1 MSISQPK
8 LTLRRPTLS
17 DKTTILE
24 MIAEFKQ
31 AESAMDGGFYQ
42 IGKEYENW
50 LEKLQLAE
58 AGLDLPEGFVP
69 YIQYVSFDKTG

>member
-24 MIAEFKQ
+24 MIAEFKR
-31 AESAMDGGFYQ
+31 AESAMDGG
-42 IGKEYENW
+42 
-50 LEKLQLAE
+50 L
-58 AGLDLPEGFVP
+58 LPDG
-69 YIQYVSFDKTG
+69 